1 MKPLV
6 LAVALALSAPA
17 LLAYAPAAAAQAA
30 PAAKPTAAKA
40 VPAWVAKSDEYTRIL
55 IKAQAD
61 FAPEGFS
68 FFGIPG
74 YDDKVTDLKPE
85 VGQRFRAAMAK
96 AKTELQDKLA
106 SERDADV
113 RQDLQILIGSIDNTV
128 EGSEL
133 NEKLMLPWFDAPQT
147 VFSGLNGLLSDQ
159 TPPERRAQ
167 ALARLQAYVG
177 QAPGSTPLTQLAR
190 ERYEERL
197 SDRALLQPTK
207 LEVEQALANVDTYV
221 EGIRKLFKKYDIQGA
236 EPALKA
242 MQTQLTDYGKWTRAK
257 VLPKARTDA
266 RLPPELY
273 AYQLKQFG
281 IDVDP
286 QLLIRRAQVE
296 FMETRAA
303 MRQLAPQVA
312 QAKGLKVA
320 DPHDYIAVIRALK
333 RDTIANDQLE
343 SRYRKVIDAI
353 DPIIRAERI
362 VDVPQRPLV
371 MRLGSDAESAAQPAP
386 HFLPAPLV
394 GNTGQQGQFVLPVAV
409 PNAGGKALHYD
420 DFNYESAA
428 WTLSAHEGRPGHELQ
443 FTAMVERG
451 ISLARSMF
459 AFNSVNVEGWAL
471 YAEAEMVPYEPL
483 DGQLIAL
490 QFRLLRAARAILDP
504 MLNLGLTDRASAGKV
519 LTEQVGFSEAM
530 TKQELDRYM
539 FNAPGQAGSYFY
551 GYSRILELRMD
562 TELALGDRFDRLSF
576 NNFLLDQGLL
586 PPALLGKAVRE
597 DYVPKLKGTEKGKGK
612 SKAKSKNKGK

>member
-6 LAVALALSAPA
+6 LAVALALSAPVLVLSA
-17 LLAYAPAAAAQAA
+17 APAQAAEAAAAQASTT
-30 PAAKPTAAKA
+30 KP
-40 VPAWVAKSDEYTRIL
+40 VPAWVAQSNQYTQIL

-61 FAPEGFS
+61 FSPEGFS

-74 YDDKVTDLKPE
+74 YDDKVTDLNPD
-85 VGQRFRAAMAK
+85 VGPRFRAAMVK
-96 AKTELQDKLA
+96 AKTELQGKLQL
-106 SERDADV
+106 ERNADV
-113 RQDLQILIGSIDNTV
+113 RQDLEILIRAVDNSI

-133 NEKLMLPWFDAPQT
+133 NEKLVLPWFDAPQT
-147 VFSGLNGLLSDQ
+147 VFSGLNALLSDQ
-159 TPPERRAQ
+159 TPPERRAKG
-167 ALARLQAYVG
+167 LARLQAYVG
-177 QAPGSTPLTQLAR
+177 QAPGSKPLTQLAR

-197 SDRALLQPTK
+197 SNPALLQPTK
-207 LEVEQALANVDTYV
+207 LEVEQALGNVETYAK
-221 EGIRKLFKKYDIQGA
+221 GIRKLFAKYQIQGA

-242 MQTQLTDYGKWTRAK
+242 METQLSEYGQWTRAQ

-266 RLPPELY
+266 RLPAQLY

-303 MRQLAPQVA
+303 MRQLAPLVA
-312 QAKGLKVA
+312 KAKGLQVA
-320 DPHDYIAVIRALK
+320 DPHDYVAVIRALK

-343 SRYRKVIDAI
+343 SRYRKIIDAI
-353 DPIIRAERI
+353 DPIIRKEKI
-362 VDVPQRPLV
+362 VDVPQRPMV
-371 MRLGSDAESAAQPAP
+371 MRLGSEAESAAQPAP

-394 GNTGQQGQFVLPVAV
+394 GNTGQQGQFVLPIGV
-409 PNAGGKALHYD
+409 PNPAGKALHYD

-451 ISLARSMF
+451 ISLARTMF

-519 LTEQVGFSEAM
+519 LGEQVGFSEAM

-539 FNAPGQAGSYFY
+539 FNMPGQAGSYFY
-551 GYSRILELRMD
+551 GYSRILELRME

-597 DYVPKLKGTEKGKGK
+597 NYVPQRKNAA
-612 SKAKSKNKGK
+612 AK

>member
-1 MKPLV
+1 
-6 LAVALALSAPA
+6 
-17 LLAYAPAAAAQAA
+17 
-30 PAAKPTAAKA
+30 
-40 VPAWVAKSDEYTRIL
+40 
-55 IKAQAD
+55 
-61 FAPEGFS
+61 
-68 FFGIPG
+68 
-74 YDDKVTDLKPE
+74 
-85 VGQRFRAAMAK
+85 
-96 AKTELQDKLA
+96 
-106 SERDADV
+106 
-113 RQDLQILIGSIDNTV
+113 
-128 EGSEL
+128 
-133 NEKLMLPWFDAPQT
+133 
-147 VFSGLNGLLSDQ
+147 
-159 TPPERRAQ
+159 
-167 ALARLQAYVG
+167 G

-362 VDVPQRPLV
+362 VDVPQRPL
-371 MRLGSDAESAAQPAP
+371 
-386 HFLPAPLV
+386 
-394 GNTGQQGQFVLPVAV
+394 
-409 PNAGGKALHYD
+409 
-420 DFNYESAA
+420 
-428 WTLSAHEGRPGHELQ
+428 
-443 FTAMVERG
+443 
-451 ISLARSMF
+451 
-459 AFNSVNVEGWAL
+459 
-471 YAEAEMVPYEPL
+471 
-483 DGQLIAL
+483 
-490 QFRLLRAARAILDP
+490 
-504 MLNLGLTDRASAGKV
+504 
-519 LTEQVGFSEAM
+519 
-530 TKQELDRYM
+530 
-539 FNAPGQAGSYFY
+539 
-551 GYSRILELRMD
+551 
-562 TELALGDRFDRLSF
+562 
-576 NNFLLDQGLL
+576 
-586 PPALLGKAVRE
+586 
-597 DYVPKLKGTEKGKGK
+597 
-612 SKAKSKNKGK
+612 

>member
-30 PAAKPTAAKA
+30 PAAKPAAAKA

-159 TPPERRAQ
+159 TPPERRAL

-207 LEVEQALANVDTYV
+207 LEVEQALANVGTYV

-312 QAKGLKVA
+312 QAKGLKLA
-320 DPHDYIAVIRALK
+320 DPHDYVAVIRTLK

-597 DYVPKLKGTEKGKGK
+597 DYVPKLKGAEKGKGKGK
-612 SKAKSKNKGK
+612 SKSKSKNK

>member
-30 PAAKPTAAKA
+30 PAAKPAAAKA

-159 TPPERRAQ
+159 TPPERRAL

-207 LEVEQALANVDTYV
+207 LEVEQALANVGTYV

-312 QAKGLKVA
+312 QAKGLKLA
-320 DPHDYIAVIRALK
+320 DPHDYVAVIRTLK

-586 PPALLGKAVRE
+586 PPSLLGKAVRE
-597 DYVPKLKGTEKGKGK
+597 DYVPKLKGAEKGKGKGK
-612 SKAKSKNKGK
+612 SKSKSKNK